1 MSVISRS
8 LREAAQTSAAVPSG
22 PAMTFC
28 GMPFSKDC
36 TAARSPALAAVTSGT
51 LLWLTVSAAS
61 AAPARI
67 EELSRPAST
76 MVHLFIGVLPHMSVL
91 VERSDKVCDCSV
103 RLTACYNCS
112 LDLPVAVERKPVDQQ
127 SPAQALPRFPSIR
140 VRRMSRKELEP
151 VRSLRL

>member
-22 PAMTFC
+22 PAMTFS
-28 GMPFSKDC
+28 GMPFSNDR

-51 LLWLTVSAAS
+51 LLLLTVVVSAAS

-76 MVHLFIGVLPHMSVL
+76 MAHLFIGVLPHKSVL
-91 VERSDKVCDCSV
+91 IEHSDQERSDCPFDC
-103 RLTACYNCS
+103 
-112 LDLPVAVERKPVDQQ
+112 
-127 SPAQALPRFPSIR
+127 PSYLQP
-140 VRRMSRKELEP
+140 S
-151 VRSLRL
+151 